1 MCLLSELMLLLIRE
15 TLHHSGILIRP
26 QFIPP
31 FWQWGYWLFPL
42 HYVLE
47 GLFTS
52 QFQGDN
58 TTIVASFGSPFF
70 DAVCPEVG
78 PNDPIPNNCTGT
90 AEEWIYVSFG

>member
-1 MCLLSELMLLLIRE
+1 M
-15 TLHHSGILIRP
+15 
-26 QFIPP
+26 
-31 FWQWGYWLFPL
+31 
-42 HYVLE
+42 LE

-70 DAVCPEVG
+70 DAVCPDVG